1 MTLYN
6 GLDFDQKCLILR
18 TKTLVKVLH
27 NTSLKVLLPWQHT
40 RLKTSSILK
49 AFLAPS
55 AFHFNIR
62 KWCLV
67 CMIQPSYKYVS
78 SSLWPRLTFFKR
90 KITNILKSSGWGLE
104 KSELPWEQNF
114 YSRRCV
120 VCRTVSLPSFN
131 GLRRK
136 FAKVALFAYVT

>member
-1 MTLYN
+1 MTLCTQ
-6 GLDFDQKCLILR
+6 LDFGQKYLTLCSKIL
-18 TKTLVKVLH
+18 LKVIH

-78 SSLWPRLTFFKR
+78 SSLWPRLTFFKL
-90 KITNILKSSGWGLE
+90 KITNINIEIKQVGTGKE
-104 KSELPWEQNF
+104 
-114 YSRRCV
+114 
-120 VCRTVSLPSFN
+120 
-131 GLRRK
+131 
-136 FAKVALFAYVT
+136 